1 MRHSAGEQ
9 PVNKLVKWVGIA
21 AASAVVIGAG
31 LVAAVTIVAE
41 RKQNRVVQLPGIK
54 PVAFTSDAAAIERG
68 KYLFASR
75 GCGDCHAPNG
85 AGRVFIDDEKGGMR
99 VRSPNISPGPGS
111 VVARYTELDWV
122 RAIRHGVKP
131 DGRPLMVMPVEDYN
145 RMTDADLAALVGYT
159 RSLPPAQGGAA
170 EFQLPL
176 PVRAVYALG
185 VLKDGPEKVDHSL
198 PPAQP
203 VAEGINREHGAYVA
217 NLCKG
222 CHNDHLSGGKIPGA
236 PPAWPAA
243 ANLTSGEGSGM
254 RGYDSVDRFK
264 AMLRSGQAPDGRKI
278 AVMPFAT
285 LREINDVDAAAMY
298 EYLKSLPP
306 RPFGG

>member
-1 MRHSAGEQ
+1 
-9 PVNKLVKWVGIA
+9 
-21 AASAVVIGAG
+21 
-31 LVAAVTIVAE
+31 
-41 RKQNRVVQLPGIK
+41 
-54 PVAFTSDAAAIERG
+54 
-68 KYLFASR
+68 
-75 GCGDCHAPNG
+75 
-85 AGRVFIDDEKGGMR
+85 MR

-111 VVARYTELDWV
+111 VVASYTELDWV

-170 EFQLPL
+170 EFRLPL

-203 VAEGINREHGAYVA
+203 VAEGINASTAPMSPTCARAVTTTS
-217 NLCKG
+217 
-222 CHNDHLSGGKIPGA
+222 SGGKIPGA

-278 AVMPFAT
+278 TVMPFAT